1 MIERHDCYGL
11 CNTLICL
18 AQFISIIRTTNTI
31 MKKIP
36 ITLFAFLFTSQIMAQ
51 EIDLFKTMSD
61 DANKNDSLKKEYVA
75 ATFKSTHLINGHS
88 IETTKAG
95 LLDFRISHRFGLLN
109 QGSYEFFGLDNA
121 TERLGLDYGITNNI
135 GIGIGRSTYQKQMDG
150 FVKFKLLRQSTGYH
164 ALPVSV
170 TGLAAIIIKTLKD
183 IDPNLKRTTNDKT
196 SYAYQLIIAR
206 KFSPKTSV
214 QIMPTLIHYN
224 LVPLTTDPNDLYSL
238 GIGGRQKVSK
248 RLSITAE
255 YYYQFNKFNGFYN
268 SLALGVDIETGGHV
282 FQFHFTNSTGM
293 TESTF
298 INQTTGKWDGGDVHF
313 GFNISRVFK
322 IKKQN
327 L

>member
-1 MIERHDCYGL
+1 
-11 CNTLICL
+11 
-18 AQFISIIRTTNTI
+18 

-36 ITLFAFLFTSQIMAQ
+36 IILLTFFFANQIMAQ
-51 EIDLFKTMSD
+51 EIDLFKTIND
-61 DANKNDSLKKEYVA
+61 DANKKDSLKKEYVD

-121 TERLGLDYGITNNI
+121 TERLGLDYGITNGI
-135 GIGIGRSTYQKQMDG
+135 CIGIGRSTYQKQMDG
-150 FVKFKLLRQSTGYH
+150 FVKFKLLRQSTGYN
-164 ALPVSV
+164 ASPVSV

-183 IDPNLKRTTNDKT
+183 IDPTLKRTTSDKT

-214 QIMPTLIHYN
+214 QLMPTLIHYN
-224 LVPLTTDPNDLYSL
+224 LVPLATDPNDLYSL

-255 YYYQFNKFNGFYN
+255 YYYQFNKLNGFYN

-298 INQTTGKWDGGDVHF
+298 INQTNGKWGDGDVHF

-322 IKKQN
+322 IKKQK
-327 L
+327 LTP